1 MKWGKFREHEQGQHI
16 TFVEYNFRN
25 AEGKWESIYMGGM
38 ELNSEYKGLSG
49 KENDKEARMTLMGR
63 PI

>member
-1 MKWGKFREHEQGQHI
+1 
-16 TFVEYNFRN
+16 
-25 AEGKWESIYMGGM
+25 MGVM

-49 KENDKEARMTLMGR
+49 KENGKEARMTLMGR